1 MTAGA
6 ELNLDASGPHR
17 APPGVAG
24 LAAPKKKLGERLVDA
39 GLISAD
45 QLKIALIEQQRSR
58 LPLGEVLVALGFVT
72 EETFRD
78 ALSEKLGAQSIQ
90 LQGLVADRNALALV
104 PKDLARRHQ
113 LFPVSL
119 DIEKGE
125 LHVATADPNDVLAID
140 QLRRELAGRAETVW
154 HLAAG
159 PEIQRAIELYYGY
172 ELSIDGILHEI
183 ETGAV
188 DVNTLSAEQ
197 AREYSHP
204 VVRLVD
210 ALLTDSVLVGAS
222 DLHFEPEA
230 QFVRIRY
237 RVDGVLRQVRVLHRR
252 YWPAMLV
259 RLKILSGM
267 NIAESRAPQDG
278 RISLVLAGR
287 EIDFRAAAHPTIHGE
302 NYVVR
307 ILDRKRGL
315 VPLDGLSLDSDLL
328 STLKL
333 MMARPEGLLL
343 ITGPT
348 GSGKTTTLYS
358 MLGHKNSEQVNI
370 MTLEDPVEY
379 TLPMV
384 RQTSIASQSK
394 LSFAEGVRSLMRQDP
409 DIVLVGE
416 VRDKDTAE
424 MALRAAMT
432 GHQVF
437 TTLHSNSALRS
448 IPRLLDLGLRAEVLA
463 GNMIGIVAQRL
474 VRRLCTQCRVE
485 SEPDSIEQRLLGCDE
500 SVTLYRALGC
510 EHCHFTGYKGR
521 VALIEIVRWTRELD
535 ELLAAG
541 ASLGEFHR
549 VAKEQGFV
557 ELADIAVRRVLDGMT
572 TLEEA
577 ARVVDLTER
586 VRA

>member
-1 MTAGA
+1 MNARVDAVHDGRAAAGA
-6 ELNLDASGPHR
+6 
-17 APPGVAG
+17 
-24 LAAPKKKLGERLVDA
+24 PKMKLGEKLVAA

-45 QLKIALIEQQRSR
+45 QLKIALIEQKRDSR
-58 LPLGEVLVALGFVT
+58 QLGEVLVSLGFVT

-78 ALSEKLGAQSIQ
+78 ALSERLGAQSVQ
-90 LQGLVADRNALALV
+90 LQDIVADRAALALI
-104 PKDLARRHQ
+104 PKELARRHQ
-113 LFPVSL
+113 LFPINL
-119 DIEKGE
+119 DEERRE
-125 LHVATADPNDVLAID
+125 LHVATADPNDVMAID
-140 QLRRELAGRAETVW
+140 QLRRELAGRAEPVW

-159 PEIQRAIELYYGY
+159 PEILRAIEQYYGY
-172 ELSIDGILHEI
+172 ELSIDGILQEI
-183 ETGAV
+183 ETGTV
-188 DVNTLSAEQ
+188 DVNTLTAEQ
-197 AREYSHP
+197 ARQFSHP

-237 RVDGVLRQVRVLHRR
+237 RVDGVLRQVRALHRR

-278 RISLVLAGR
+278 RISLVVAAR
-287 EIDFRAAAHPTIHGE
+287 EVDFRAAVHPTIHGE
-302 NYVVR
+302 NFVVR

-315 VPLDGLSLDSDLL
+315 VPLDGLGLDPGMLA
-328 STLKL
+328 TLKL

-358 MLGHKNSEQVNI
+358 MLGHRNSEQVNI

-379 TLPMV
+379 MLPMV
-384 RQTSIASQSK
+384 RQSSISSNSK
-394 LSFAEGVRSLMRQDP
+394 LSFGDGIRSLMRQDP

-416 VRDKDTAE
+416 VRDQDTAE

-437 TTLHSNSALRS
+437 TTLHANSALRS
-448 IPRLLDLGLRAEVLA
+448 IPRLLDLGVRAESLA
-463 GNMIGIVAQRL
+463 GNVIGIVAQRL
-474 VRRLCTQCRVE
+474 VRRLCLACRVE
-485 SEPDSIEQRLLGCDE
+485 SVPDTIEQQLLGCEPDI
-500 SVTLYRALGC
+500 TIYRAAGC
-510 EHCHFTGYKGR
+510 LKCGNSGYKGR
-521 VALIEIVRWTRELD
+521 MALIEIVRWSRELD
-535 ELLAAG
+535 ELLAAR
-541 ASLGEFHR
+541 ASIGDLGR
-549 VAKEQGFV
+549 LAKAQGFV
-557 ELADIAVRRVLDGMT
+557 DLADIAVSRILQGMT

-577 ARVVDLTER
+577 ARVVDLTDR
-586 VRA
+586 VPT

>member
-1 MTAGA
+1 
-6 ELNLDASGPHR
+6 
-17 APPGVAG
+17 
-24 LAAPKKKLGERLVDA
+24 
-39 GLISAD
+39 
-45 QLKIALIEQQRSR
+45 
-58 LPLGEVLVALGFVT
+58 
-72 EETFRD
+72 
-78 ALSEKLGAQSIQ
+78 
-90 LQGLVADRNALALV
+90 
-104 PKDLARRHQ
+104 
-113 LFPVSL
+113 
-119 DIEKGE
+119 
-125 LHVATADPNDVLAID
+125 
-140 QLRRELAGRAETVW
+140 
-154 HLAAG
+154 
-159 PEIQRAIELYYGY
+159 
-172 ELSIDGILHEI
+172 
-183 ETGAV
+183 
-188 DVNTLSAEQ
+188 
-197 AREYSHP
+197 
-204 VVRLVD
+204 
-210 ALLTDSVLVGAS
+210 
-222 DLHFEPEA
+222 
-230 QFVRIRY
+230 
-237 RVDGVLRQVRVLHRR
+237 VRVLHRR

-315 VPLDGLSLDSDLL
+315 VPLDGLGLDSDLL
-328 STLKL
+328 SSLKL